1 MKFETEYRA
10 MLESERAFLL
20 RSLEDLDSELLAGNI
35 DPDSYRTLYDD
46 YTARAAEVIRELKK
60 GAIEP
65 AKPEKP
71 RGLKWITYG
80 GIAVFVGLVAFLM
93 SQAVGD
99 RQPGQSATG
108 NDEIPS
114 VTTIARDPE
123 LESAAKAVDANP
135 KDYDARVRYARALVA
150 TRVGGGANYAEAIQ
164 QYVEASNIDPDQ
176 GEPYAYSGW
185 LSALAAGSTSDEASR
200 RTLLEV
206 AGRRLDQAIAADPD
220 YEDSYV
226 FKGLVLA
233 RYENK
238 PCDAVVPFQQF
249 LTKAPQNHPMRQ
261 QVLAALSDAVA
272 AGNCETTSTVSPA
285 TNNP

>member
-1 MKFETEYRA
+1 

-20 RSLEDLDSELLAGNI
+20 RSLEDLDSELIAGNI
-35 DPDSYRTLYDD
+35 DPDSYRTLHDD
-46 YTARAAEVIRELKK
+46 YTARAAEVIRELKE
-60 GAIEP
+60 GSEAE
-65 AKPEKP
+65 KPEKP

-123 LESAAKAVDANP
+123 LEAAEQAVDADPN
-135 KDYDARVRYARALVA
+135 DYDARVRYARALIA
-150 TRVGGGANYAEAIQ
+150 TRAGGGPNYAEAIQ
-164 QYVEASNIDPDQ
+164 QYVEASRIDPDQ

-185 LSALAAGSTSDEASR
+185 LSALVAGATSDEPSQ

-206 AGRRLDQAIAADPD
+206 AARRLDQAIAVDPD
-220 YEDSYV
+220 YTDSYV

-238 PCDAVVPFQQF
+238 PCDAVAPFQQF

-261 QVLAALSDAVA
+261 QVLSALSDAVS
-272 AGNCETTSTVSPA
+272 AGECETTSTVSP
-285 TNNP
+285 TTTQP

>member
-20 RSLEDLDSELLAGNI
+20 RSLEDLDSELIAGNI

-46 YTARAAEVIRELKK
+46 YTARAAEVIRELKE
-60 GAIEP
+60 GAEP
-65 AKPEKP
+65 AKPVKP

-99 RQPGQSATG
+99 RQPGQTATG
-108 NDEIPS
+108 NSDI
-114 VTTIARDPE
+114 TTQTTVPRDVE
-123 LESAAKAVDANP
+123 LEAAQQAVAAKPN
-135 KDYDARVRYARALVA
+135 DYDARVRYARALSA
-150 TRVGGGANYAEAIQ
+150 TRAGGGPKYGDAIQ
-164 QYVEASNIDPDQ
+164 QYVEASRIDPKQ
-176 GEPYAYSGW
+176 PEPWAYSGW
-185 LSALAAGSTSDEASR
+185 ISAIVAGATSDEASR
-200 RTLLEV
+200 RTLLDV
-206 AGRRLDQAIAADPD
+206 ARKRLDQAIAVDPD

-238 PCDAVVPFQQF
+238 PCDAVAPFQQF
-249 LTKAPQNHPMRQ
+249 LTKAPQDHPMRQ
-261 QVLAALSDAVA
+261 QVLTALSNAVT
-272 AGNCETTSTVSPA
+272 AGKCETTVSPS
-285 TNNP
+285 TIQP